1 VVGQHEGALFY
12 TIGQRHGLNVGGGM
26 PYYVVGK
33 DMSKNQVFV
42 TTDINDKVLW
52 QNEISLTAIHWIDPN
67 QKYPDSTHQLQVRT
81 RHRAPLIDCTVTQTG
96 SDLQVHLK
104 DEIRAL
110 TPGQSAVLY
119 DGEVCLGG
127 GIIV

>member
-1 VVGQHEGALFY
+1 
-12 TIGQRHGLNVGGGM
+12 M

-33 DMSKNQVFV
+33 DMAKNQVFV
-42 TTDINDKVLW
+42 TTDINDGVLW
-52 QNEISLTAIHWIDPN
+52 QSEISLTSLHWIDPKF
-67 QKYPDSTHQLQVRT
+67 QPPSPDHLFQVRT
-81 RHRAPLIDCTVTQTG
+81 RHRAPLIECTVEQVG
-96 SDLQVHLK
+96 ERLQVKLK

-119 DGEVCLGG
+119 DGQVCLGG